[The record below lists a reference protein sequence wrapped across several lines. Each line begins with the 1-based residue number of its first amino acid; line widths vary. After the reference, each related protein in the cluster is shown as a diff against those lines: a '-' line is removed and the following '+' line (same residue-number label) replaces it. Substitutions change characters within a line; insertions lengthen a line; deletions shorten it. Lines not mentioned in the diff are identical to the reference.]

1 MDIFDLVEYARKQ
14 IKPLNPD
21 RWTAKSHSGKPIKV
35 TGHSVGI
42 DISRGP
48 WIKFVIEE
56 DGKEL
61 EVQGYESWNGSDRI
75 KFGAKGKT
83 KECEEDRIMFT
94 GAADLE
100 GKAVNIICR
109 LTFEQAEAPYVY
121 RFEGKT
127 T

>member
-14 IKPLNPD
+14 VKTLNPD
-21 RWTAKSHSGKPIKV
+21 RWAAKSHSGKEIKV

-42 DISRGP
+42 DLSRGP

-75 KFGAKGKT
+75 KFGVKGKA
-83 KECEEDRIMFT
+83 KECEEDRITFT
-94 GAADLE
+94 GAVNL
-100 GKAVNIICR
+100 GNQAVNIIAR
-109 LTFEQAEAPYVY
+109 LTFEQGDIPYVY

-127 T
+127 N

>member
-14 IKPLNPD
+14 IKPLNAD
-21 RWTAKSHSGKPIKV
+21 RWTAKSHSGKSIKV

-48 WIKFVIEE
+48 WIKFAIEE
-56 DGKEL
+56 DGKAL

-83 KECEEDRIMFT
+83 KECEEDRIAFT
-94 GAADLE
+94 GAVDLASQ
-100 GKAVNIICR
+100 AVNIIVR
-109 LTFEQAEAPYVY
+109 LTFEQDDLPYVY

-127 T
+127 N

>member
-1 MDIFDLVEYARKQ
+1 MDIFDLVEYARRQ

-21 RWTAKSHSGKPIKV
+21 RWNAKSHSGKPIKV

-61 EVQGYESWNGSDRI
+61 EVQGYESWNSSDRI

-83 KECEEDRIMFT
+83 KECEEDRISFT
-94 GAADLE
+94 GAIDLSSQ
-100 GKAVNIICR
+100 AVNIIVR
-109 LTFEQAEAPYVY
+109 LSFEQGDLPYVY

-127 T
+127 N